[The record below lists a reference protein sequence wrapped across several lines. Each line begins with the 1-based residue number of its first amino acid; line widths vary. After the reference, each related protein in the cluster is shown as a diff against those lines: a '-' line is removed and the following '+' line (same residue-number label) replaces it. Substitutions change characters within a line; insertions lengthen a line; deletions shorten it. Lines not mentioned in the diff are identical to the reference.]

1 MKLLKGLRT
10 NRRTY
15 KDLIA
20 FDNAQEA
27 KNAGY
32 HMLYYDELTGGTIY
46 GKPLDPAFPKICL
59 VAVVFDT
66 EKCQNL

>member
-1 MKLLKGLRT
+1 MKLLKELHT

-20 FDNAQEA
+20 FDDAQEA

-32 HMLYYDELTGGTIY
+32 HMLYYDELTGSAIY
-46 GKPLDPAFPKICL
+46 GKPLDPAFPKVCL
-59 VAVVFDT
+59 VAVVFDA

>member
-1 MKLLKGLRT
+1 MES
-10 NRRTY
+10 Y
-15 KDLIA
+15 ADFA
-20 FDNAQEA
+20 
-27 KNAGY
+27 Y
-32 HMLYYDELTGGTIY
+32 YYDELTGGTIY